1 MTKINNSCTLLS
13 FCIILA
19 LVSAGSDGQV
29 DSSYLHKSNLS
40 RSEMDNYPLTL
51 IKLMTRY
58 AEDLI
63 WANNITKAEEIF
75 NFTLALTE
83 ERSDASGLREGTFI
97 DRTTID
103 SHI

>member
-1 MTKINNSCTLLS
+1 MVKSNTLLFCS
-13 FCIILA
+13 FVLA
-19 LVSAGSDGQV
+19 LVSAGADGLV
-29 DSSYLHKSNLS
+29 GSSYLQKSNLS

-58 AEDLI
+58 AEDLV

-97 DRTTID
+97 DNITID